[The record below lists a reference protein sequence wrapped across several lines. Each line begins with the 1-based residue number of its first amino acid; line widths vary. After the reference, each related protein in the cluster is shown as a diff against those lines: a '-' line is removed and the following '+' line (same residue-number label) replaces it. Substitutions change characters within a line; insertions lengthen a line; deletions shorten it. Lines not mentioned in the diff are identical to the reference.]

1 MFTLYC
7 PNVEHRRSRSTH
19 VNNINPTDNTETMII
34 KRPELTDF
42 VTLFQEI
49 IAHVRDDTVKIF
61 PIEKYRIIELVEQL
75 VSDTL
80 EQQRVEVRHIHQALE
95 LVERLSVVINLK
107 RYDQFNLLLER
118 ARSMATYLLNNDEPL
133 SCQDDEKMHLLFSY
147 LMNRQMISR
156 PTQLTEGNGLH
167 IATAYR
173 KGLLNLSEAI
183 DAYRAQLACQQR
195 LQFVQLQPR

>member
-1 MFTLYC
+1 MFTPCC
-7 PNVEHRRSRSTH
+7 PSVEHHRSRTTPA
-19 VNNINPTDNTETMII
+19 NIINPTDTTKTMII

-61 PIEKYRIIELVEQL
+61 PKEKHRIIELVEQL

-95 LVERLSVVINLK
+95 LVERLSIVVNLE
-107 RYDQFNLLLER
+107 RYDQFNLLIER
-118 ARSMATYLLNNDEPL
+118 ARKVATYLLNNDEPL
-133 SCQDDEKMHLLFSY
+133 SCQDDEKMNLLFSY
-147 LMNRQMISR
+147 LKNRQMVSQ

-183 DAYRAQLACQQR
+183 DAYRAQFACQHR
-195 LQFVQLQPR
+195 LQFVQLQP